1 MKTKAALA
9 LSLTGILLTGSA
21 ALAANTQ
28 TLSSSTTGTSDDA
41 RNVLV
46 TDDSATRTAAPAP
59 ARVVP
64 KAAPKATTKT
74 SDNVKADD
82 KKASAAKKVSA
93 AKKSSHPAEPGD
105 DTGRTRTTPE
115 PAAGHRGLVTVNT
128 FTGNGGTVAAEPGD
142 DKGGLRTTSEPGDDN
157 GGLRKAQAPRA
168 AQTGYDKG
176 GLRTTPEPGDDKG
189 GLRKAPEPGDDSG
202 GHGGRGSGSDD

>member
-64 KAAPKATTKT
+64 KAAPNAATKT
-74 SDNVKADD
+74 SDNMTADD
-82 KKASAAKKVSA
+82 KKASAAKKASN
-93 AKKSSHPAEPGD
+93 PAEPGD
-105 DTGRTRTTPE
+105 DTGGTRTAPE
-115 PAAGHRGLVTVNT
+115 PGDGHGGLVTVKT
-128 FTGNGGTVAAEPGD
+128 FTGNGSTVAAEPGD
-142 DKGGLRTTSEPGDDN
+142 DKGGLRTTPEPGDDN
-157 GGLRKAQAPRA
+157 GGLPAGTGAP
-168 AQTGYDKG
+168 G
-176 GLRTTPEPGDDKG
+176 GPDR
-189 GLRKAPEPGDDSG
+189 R
-202 GHGGRGSGSDD
+202 